1 MKTQRTKLS
10 YKWCELQ
17 GEELLSYWNG
27 THMGHGCIPPKRMFH
42 AEIHKLIEMWVFE
55 DPSGSFYCYPRIR
68 LIEKDWW
75 YARQLSR
82 NERDCP
88 PMSFE
93 EAKNS
98 CLRLLKEELN
108 RIRRRFEADSGF
120 GHIDQVFKEDLE
132 LTEEEK

>member
-1 MKTQRTKLS
+1 MKAKTRIS
-10 YKWCELQ
+10 YTWRELL

-27 THMGHGCIPPKRMFH
+27 THMGAECVPPKRMFH
-42 AEIHKLIEMWVFE
+42 AEIHNLIEMWVFE
-55 DPSGSFYCYPRIR
+55 DQSGSFYCYPRIR
-68 LIEKDWW
+68 LVEKDWW

-88 PMSFE
+88 PKSFE

-98 CLRLLKEELN
+98 CLRLLNEELN
-108 RIRRRFEADSGF
+108 RVRRRFEVDSGF
-120 GHIDQVFKEDLE
+120 DHINQIFKEDLE